1 MPVVSKRWA
10 TCKHCDINNKVRQ
23 HVVSI
28 TCRVWSP
35 NGRCHSSTYTF
46 RVRCFPAIRF
56 IPLFDNTC
64 QETHRC
70 LFSIDLQPHL
80 YAWLTSLCRASA
92 VQFSCLVFCCH
103 KVWTHSSTA
112 QWTQDCQQQTLTWSN
127 KTAGTTQPL
136 MNIIVLRASKM
147 LRRLK
152 QRGLH
157 FLFKLC
163 ACFFANTFVVFLPL
177 VHSLAA
183 SRHLWPRRHQTTDA
197 GQGFLFVAARST
209 TATTGRLNFEP

>member
-1 MPVVSKRWA
+1 
-10 TCKHCDINNKVRQ
+10 
-23 HVVSI
+23 
-28 TCRVWSP
+28 
-35 NGRCHSSTYTF
+35 
-46 RVRCFPAIRF
+46 
-56 IPLFDNTC
+56 
-64 QETHRC
+64 
-70 LFSIDLQPHL
+70 
-80 YAWLTSLCRASA
+80 
-92 VQFSCLVFCCH
+92 
-103 KVWTHSSTA
+103 
-112 QWTQDCQQQTLTWSN
+112 
-127 KTAGTTQPL
+127 

-209 TATTGRLNFEP
+209 TATTGRLNFEPQKVRQIIRVLILHFNKYLSKKLIISRTVFVTISQFTKATYIYLFIKRPYEKTLAVV